1 MSVEDAHI
9 ASVIEGCKKGDR
21 RAQEQLYR
29 SYYKAM
35 MNLCLRY
42 THSESDA
49 MSVLNTGFL
58 KVFRGLDRFD
68 PAKGSLYTWIRTI
81 VVNNC
86 LDQVRAD
93 KSLRRTGELDAS
105 VDAEIHPEV
114 YSRISQQSI
123 LDMVR
128 QLAPATR
135 AVFNL
140 FALEGYGHKEIAQML
155 KISEGTSK
163 WHFSEARKKL
173 KQLIEIESRI

>member
-1 MSVEDAHI
+1 MSIEEVNINAI
-9 ASVIEGCKKGDR
+9 VEGCKRGDR
-21 RAQEQLYR
+21 KAQEQLYR

-42 THSESDA
+42 TKSESDA

-58 KVFRGLDRFD
+58 KVFRGLDKFD
-68 PAKGSLYTWIRTI
+68 SSKGSLYTWIRTV

-93 KSLRRTGELDAS
+93 KNLQRTGELEAGTGP
-105 VDAEIHPEV
+105 EIDPEV

-123 LDMVR
+123 LEMVR

-173 KQLIEIESRI
+173 KHLIEMESRI

>member
-1 MSVEDAHI
+1 
-9 ASVIEGCKKGDR
+9 
-21 RAQEQLYR
+21 
-29 SYYKAM
+29 M

-42 THSESDA
+42 TKSESDA

-58 KVFRGLDRFD
+58 KVFRGLDKFD
-68 PAKGSLYTWIRTI
+68 ASKGSLYTWIRTI
-81 VVNNC
+81 IVNNC

-93 KSLRRTGELDAS
+93 KNIPRTGELEES
-105 VDAEIHPEV
+105 SGGEVDPEV

-123 LDMVR
+123 LNMVR

-140 FALEGYGHKEIAQML
+140 FALEGYGHREIAQML

-173 KQLIEIESRI
+173 KHLIEMESKI